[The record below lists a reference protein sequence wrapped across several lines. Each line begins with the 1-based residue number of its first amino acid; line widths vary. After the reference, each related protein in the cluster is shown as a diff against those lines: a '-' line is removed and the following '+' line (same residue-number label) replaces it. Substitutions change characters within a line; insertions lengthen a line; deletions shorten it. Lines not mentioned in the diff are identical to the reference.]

1 MIRFDNLSIGYAVGR
16 AVRKNLC
23 GELRRGEL
31 TCLLGLN
38 GTGKS
43 TLLKTLCGFLR
54 PMEGEIV
61 IEGTPLRKW
70 SIRKLS
76 TVIGVVL
83 TEKGNSGGLTVQ
95 ELVSLGR
102 HPHTGFFGRLTEEDE
117 NIVFKAIEAAG
128 IAHKA
133 DSFINSLSD
142 GERQRAFIA
151 KALAQ
156 ECPVVIL
163 DEPTAFLDV
172 LGRREIMELLA
183 NLAHTQNKAIL
194 LSTHDV
200 ELALQKADT
209 LWIMDREA
217 SMEAGN
223 PSKMA
228 NRITDLLYHDL
239 PR

>member
-1 MIRFDNLSIGYAVGR
+1 MIRFDNLSVGYSAG
-16 AVRKNLC
+16 APLRKELC

-43 TLLKTLCGFLR
+43 TLLRTLCGFLT
-54 PMEGEIV
+54 PLSGEIYLD
-61 IEGTPLRKW
+61 GSPLREMPLHQ
-70 SIRKLS
+70 LS
-76 TVIGVVL
+76 TLVGVVL
-83 TEKGNSGGLTVQ
+83 TEKGNSGGLRVR

-102 HPHTGFFGRLTEEDE
+102 QPHTGFFGKLSADDLHIVEESM
-117 NIVFKAIEAAG
+117 KAAG

-151 KALAQ
+151 KALSQ

-183 NLAHTQNKAIL
+183 NLAHNQKKAIL
-194 LSTHDV
+194 VSSHDV
-200 ELALQKADT
+200 DLVVQKADT
-209 LWIMDREA
+209 LWIMDG
-217 SMEAGN
+217 SSGMVAGA
-223 PSKMA
+223 PAKMSKF
-228 NRITDLLYHDL
+228 ITDLLYHDL
-239 PR
+239 

>member
-1 MIRFDNLSIGYAVGR
+1 MIRFENLSIGYPGQQAL
-16 AVRKNLC
+16 RKGLC

-38 GTGKS
+38 GSGKS
-43 TLLKTLCGFLR
+43 TLLRTLCGFQKALA
-54 PMEGEIV
+54 GEVHIDGEPV
-61 IEGTPLRKW
+61 GKW
-70 SIRKLS
+70 SLHKLS
-76 TVIGVVL
+76 TIIGVVL
-83 TEKGNSGGLTVQ
+83 TEKGNAGGLTVG

-102 HPHTGFFGRLTEEDE
+102 QPHTGFFGKLGEEDWR
-117 NIVFKAIEAAG
+117 IVREAMEAAG
-128 IAHKA
+128 IAHKS

-156 ECPVVIL
+156 QCPVIIL

-200 ELALQKADT
+200 ELALQRADT
-209 LWIMDREA
+209 LWIMDRDSGMA
-217 SMEAGN
+217 AGI
-223 PSKMA
+223 PSKMT
-228 NRITDLLYHDL
+228 NCITELLYRDL